1 MTLEIQFES
10 AGLTDSGSV
19 RAENQD
25 QYFVAELSRC
35 MQSVSSSLSFQQ
47 GGQLTGGTLG
57 QLLMVAD
64 GMGGHRAGADAS
76 RLAVEYFVASILNR
90 VAWLFPKSDGDE
102 LAMIEDLKAI
112 MSQSHREIE
121 RLSQQDPEMFGMGTT
136 FTMAYV
142 IWPRMYIVHAGD
154 SRCYLFRKGK
164 LQVLTHDHTVAE
176 RSNVLTNALGAG
188 SQGVHAEIRTV
199 PLEEDDLVL
208 LCSDGLNKHVD
219 DLLLRQAIFENKDLS
234 GLCRSLVDHANN
246 NGGTDN
252 ITVVVGR
259 WVRATH
265 ADGMPIFE
273 EFRGQSSLFREI
285 AFPPEE
291 TETADI
297 ETIHLSSYDLRE
309 YPTESLDEED

>member
-1 MTLEIQFES
+1 
-10 AGLTDSGSV
+10 
-19 RAENQD
+19 
-25 QYFVAELSRC
+25 
-35 MQSVSSSLSFQQ
+35 
-47 GGQLTGGTLG
+47 
-57 QLLMVAD
+57 
-64 GMGGHRAGADAS
+64 
-76 RLAVEYFVASILNR
+76 
-90 VAWLFPKSDGDE
+90 
-102 LAMIEDLKAI
+102 

-164 LQVLTHDHTVAE
+164 LQVLTRDHTVAE

-219 DLLLRQAIFENKDLS
+219 DLLLRQAIVENKDLS

>member
-1 MTLEIQFES
+1 
-10 AGLTDSGSV
+10 
-19 RAENQD
+19 
-25 QYFVAELSRC
+25 
-35 MQSVSSSLSFQQ
+35 
-47 GGQLTGGTLG
+47 
-57 QLLMVAD
+57 
-64 GMGGHRAGADAS
+64 
-76 RLAVEYFVASILNR
+76 
-90 VAWLFPKSDGDE
+90 
-102 LAMIEDLKAI
+102 
-112 MSQSHREIE
+112 
-121 RLSQQDPEMFGMGTT
+121 
-136 FTMAYV
+136 
-142 IWPRMYIVHAGD
+142 
-154 SRCYLFRKGK
+154 
-164 LQVLTHDHTVAE
+164 
-176 RSNVLTNALGAG
+176 
-188 SQGVHAEIRTV
+188 
-199 PLEEDDLVL
+199 
-208 LCSDGLNKHVD
+208 VD
-219 DLLLRQAIFENKDLS
+219 DLLLRQAIVENKDLS